1 LVIKVVLL
9 ALVLTA
15 AFYDLRWRRIPN
27 WLVLAGVLLGFGL
40 NGFLSGAP
48 LRGLLQALL
57 GFGLA
62 SLVYFPLYVIRAM
75 GAGDVKLMM
84 AVGSLVGW
92 RAWLL
97 IFVLTA
103 VVGGITALIVILL
116 RGRVRQ
122 TAGNVVLLLMNLAHL
137 QAPHSAA
144 EQLDVRSSKGLRLPH
159 GAAIALGTI
168 AFLAVGYFIGQ
179 S

>member
-84 AVGSLVGW
+84 AVG
-92 RAWLL
+92 
-97 IFVLTA
+97 
-103 VVGGITALIVILL
+103 
-116 RGRVRQ
+116 
-122 TAGNVVLLLMNLAHL
+122 
-137 QAPHSAA
+137 
-144 EQLDVRSSKGLRLPH
+144 
-159 GAAIALGTI
+159 
-168 AFLAVGYFIGQ
+168 
-179 S
+179 